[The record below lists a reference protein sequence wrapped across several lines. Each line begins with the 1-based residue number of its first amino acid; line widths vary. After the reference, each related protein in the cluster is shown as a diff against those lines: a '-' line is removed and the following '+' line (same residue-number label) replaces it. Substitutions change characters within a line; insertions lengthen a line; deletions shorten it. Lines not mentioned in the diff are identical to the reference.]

1 MARTLIGGL
10 PRRSPDEL
18 KLMRRAG
25 RVVAE
30 MHADVRTALRPGVS
44 TAQLDHVAR
53 EVLSRRGAQSNFL
66 GYHGYPAVI
75 CASVN
80 DVVVHGIPS
89 PDVVIAEGDLVSIDC
104 GAIVDGWHADAAF
117 SVVVGEG
124 TPLARRLVAVTDDA
138 LAAAIAACRPG
149 GSVSDLGAA
158 VEAVVIAAGYDVLH
172 GYSGHGIG
180 RAMHERP
187 DVPNIGPPGR
197 GPKLAAGVTLAI
209 EPMVVAGRGEGVTD
223 DDDWTVRTAD
233 GTWASHSEHTVLISD
248 HGAEILTML

>member
-18 KLMRRAG
+18 EAMRRAG
-25 RVVAE
+25 HVVAE
-30 MHADVRTALRPGVS
+30 MHADVREVLRPGVS
-44 TAQLDHVAR
+44 TAELDRVAR

-117 SVVVGEG
+117 SVVVGEA
-124 TPLARRLVAVTDDA
+124 TPLARRLVTVADEA
-138 LAAAIAACRPG
+138 LAAAIRACVPG

-158 VEAVVIAAGYDVLH
+158 CEAVVAAAGYDVLH

-187 DVPNIGPPGR
+187 DVPNVGPPGR

-223 DDDWTVRTAD
+223 DDGWTVRTAD
-233 GTWASHSEHTVLISD
+233 GTWASHSEHTVLVTD
-248 HGAEILTML
+248 HGPEILTVL